1 MTSTILALTGL
12 ATILLVLAAILSK
25 RLSPLVAFTVLPLGA
40 AVVLGRGGDAGAL
53 MQQGMLAVA
62 PMGAMFLFA
71 ILFFAV
77 LADAKLFEPIIAA
90 VLRFGGDHP
99 GRVAVG
105 TAILTTIVQLDGS
118 GAVTFLIVVPA
129 LAPVYDRLGMD
140 RRVLACVVA
149 MGAGVG
155 NMLPWGGPTIR
166 AATALDV
173 SVTELFN
180 PVIPVFLAGTAAT
193 LLFSWWLGVRQ
204 RNTLVVLAGA
214 SGPSPGGELATALPN
229 WQFWANIAL
238 VIAVL
243 GTMLAEFAPPAVA
256 FLVGTV
262 LALLINFPR
271 VSDQW
276 DAVTRHG
283 GAAITMVAILFAAGA
298 FTGIMR
304 GTGMLDALARGGAD
318 LLPGGSASQLPV
330 IVAVQSMPLSLL
342 FDPDSFY
349 FGILPL
355 LGGIAEHGG
364 VPAIE
369 VGRAA
374 ILGQMTTGFP
384 VSPMTPATFLLVGL
398 AKIDL
403 ADHQRFAIPYLFAL
417 TLVMTLVAL
426 ALGVI
431 RL

>member
-1 MTSTILALTGL
+1 
-12 ATILLVLAAILSK
+12 
-25 RLSPLVAFTVLPLGA
+25 
-40 AVVLGRGGDAGAL
+40 
-53 MQQGMLAVA
+53 
-62 PMGAMFLFA
+62 
-71 ILFFAV
+71 
-77 LADAKLFEPIIAA
+77 
-90 VLRFGGDHP
+90 
-99 GRVAVG
+99 
-105 TAILTTIVQLDGS
+105 
-118 GAVTFLIVVPA
+118 
-129 LAPVYDRLGMD
+129 
-140 RRVLACVVA
+140 
-149 MGAGVG
+149 
-155 NMLPWGGPTIR
+155 
-166 AATALDV
+166 
-173 SVTELFN
+173 
-180 PVIPVFLAGTAAT
+180 VIPVFLAGTAAT

-204 RNTLVVLAGA
+204 RNTLVVSAGS
-214 SGPSPGGELATALPN
+214 SGPSPGGEPTPTLPN
-229 WQFWANIAL
+229 WQFWANITL

-243 GTMLAEFAPPAVA
+243 GTMLAEFAPPAIA

-283 GAAITMVAILFAAGA
+283 GSAITMVAILLAAGA

-318 LLPGGSASQLPV
+318 LLPGGSATHLPV
-330 IVAVQSMPLSLL
+330 IVAVLSMPLSLL

-403 ADHQRFAIPYLFAL
+403 ADHQRFTIPYLFAL
-417 TLVMTLVAL
+417 SMVMTVVAL
-426 ALGVI
+426 ALGVF